1 MGQVDVIEQMLF
13 SQSAA
18 NGFTARCLSSID
30 RERPRPSDDAST
42 SLGHSLDI
50 IQQMRELVI
59 GRRADQDSNLERL
72 RSGARRPVIYPE
84 AAARNTLAASAA
96 KFEVLADNA
105 DNPHERGFWSRAQEQ
120 TARYAATLAYV
131 RMLEGGIPES
141 WDHVHY
147 TRAEADQA
155 QAVITWHG
163 ELIRSYAIQ
172 AASEM
177 ITRMAKETITMLRDK
192 RAKVEKTDGTIAI
205 RNVLS
210 QFGKGELR
218 TNADLREQVIQVL
231 EKHRHLIPTARRGH
245 YQISTPR
252 V

>member
-1 MGQVDVIEQMLF
+1 
-13 SQSAA
+13 
-18 NGFTARCLSSID
+18 
-30 RERPRPSDDAST
+30 
-42 SLGHSLDI
+42 
-50 IQQMRELVI
+50 MRELVI
-59 GRRADQDSNLERL
+59 RRRADQDSNLERL

-84 AAARNTLAASAA
+84 DDARNILAASAA

-147 TRAEADQA
+147 TRPEADQA

-172 AASEM
+172 GSLGKNHPAGQGNHHDAAGQE
-177 ITRMAKETITMLRDK
+177 
-192 RAKVEKTDGTIAI
+192 
-205 RNVLS
+205 
-210 QFGKGELR
+210 GKG
-218 TNADLREQVIQVL
+218 REGRRN
-231 EKHRHLIPTARRGH
+231 HRHPKHPLTVRQGRAENQRRAAGAGDPGAGEAPPFDTNCPPGALPDIDPPCLTIRAAFATFAGFRGANG
-245 YQISTPR
+245 Q
-252 V
+252 